1 MSEQQEL
8 AAVISLL
15 SSNDELRQTV
25 SECMR
30 KIEKLETAHSKTAA
44 TGKKL
49 ERTVDHLS
57 TTVAKIS
64 KLIGDS
70 SAGAVAQ
77 GASQTTIEER
87 ISELQLKARQSAIR
101 FRNIEHDLQRHVRR
115 SSLEVKN
122 LCPRED
128 QSVFDVFLVFVNSVL
143 RVAVD
148 DSDIDDVRLLGRSD
162 EKDHRPRPVLITF
175 TCYRTRAQVYQVRY
189 VTFNAVLLFKNS
201 S

>member
-15 SSNDELRQTV
+15 SSNDELRQIV
-25 SECMR
+25 SDCMR

-57 TTVAKIS
+57 TSVAKIS

-70 SAGAVAQ
+70 SAQ

-87 ISELQLKARQSAIR
+87 ISELQLKARQSATR
-101 FRNIEHDLQRHVRR
+101 FRNIEHALQRHIRR